1 MKQNLS
7 ESIMAN
13 LKENDDKK
21 FRYSLLSRLESDC
34 KYFLGNGNRNERHL
48 WAGSVEKQIA
58 KMRELYNSFAEDEKP
73 EWLTL
78 EQIDDYERRMLSNED
93 NGKEY
98 HIENPTVIEDANKIH
113 EDEELNNKIRGNSM
127 KVRESIIKNL
137 KEGEKYIYI
146 TGADSYEDVYNS
158 EANTDVLFILEELE
172 KYFNESSDFV
182 KSVMSSDKAIR
193 YQFPQG
199 EAEMLKQAAN
209 KIAEVRNTIDKWY
222 SEEY

>member
-48 WAGSVEKQIA
+48 WDGNVEKQIA

-98 HIENPTVIEDANKIH
+98 HIENPTVIEDINKIH
-113 EDEELNNKIRGNSM
+113 EAKELNNKIRGNSM

-158 EANTDVLFILEELE
+158 EANTDVLFILKELE
-172 KYFNESSDFV
+172 RYFNESSEFV
-182 KSVMSSDKAIR
+182 KNVMSSDEAIN
-193 YQFPQG
+193 YQFAQG

-209 KIAEVRNTIDKWY
+209 KIAEVRNIVDAWY
-222 SEEY
+222 SEKY